1 MFSGQAQNISCKIQD
16 ETEGTAMNKRKFGI
30 KSKLLGILIPVV
42 AGMIAVIIFNIYHST
57 SAIIIN
63 QSENLLETKT
73 ESVVNKVTAWMNE
86 TLTALDMERDTIEFY
101 SMEEDAQ
108 MDYIRHT
115 VNRYDSFPAGIYLA
129 SINGSLYHA
138 SFRPGPE
145 YSVFEKDW
153 YKDGLLSEEFVFGA
167 IYFDE
172 DSQSYV
178 VGASGMLKDKNGNV
192 KGVAAADIYL
202 NAISEIVAD
211 VRVEQT
217 GAMFLVESGS
227 NMIIGHG
234 EPSMLGIYLN
244 DLPNSMYSYAGDLI
258 RNQSYGLQS
267 YVEADGNEIYLQIEQ
282 VPNSKWV
289 TVAYVPHEEVV
300 SDLNA
305 LTSKMIAISVCGV
318 LLLIIL
324 MERFIHV
331 IIKPVKKLNKVINA
345 MSEGDF
351 TVDIQVRTSDE
362 IGVMADSVHRFIR
375 VMRDI
380 LKQISEVTILLNEQS
395 VNSTQVAGSLSQA
408 SGLQA
413 SSMNDMTRTVDE
425 LTRSIMELAESASL
439 LSALSNDAKEGGAAA
454 EIQMETAVNASTL
467 GRQEMGHL
475 LDSMKDISQ
484 RVDQLEKTSQEMGT
498 AIEQVNSMV
507 DFIRDIADETNLLS
521 LNASI
526 EAARA
531 GEAGRGF
538 AIVAGQIGKLA
549 LNSKS
554 AAEEISGL
562 TTQINSLALE
572 SAGETRDSIIAINA
586 GSRMVAQTETAF
598 RNIYD
603 VVNETD
609 QAVRTMIRKVEE
621 VNEIAVS
628 LAGITQEQSASSEEI
643 LASVESMRENA
654 GEVSDNSRTV
664 ANDAVSLQTNASRLK
679 EQLELFR
686 IQ

>member
-1 MFSGQAQNISCKIQD
+1 MFSGQTQDISYKIQD
-16 ETEGTAMNKRKFGI
+16 ETGGTAMNKRKFGI

-42 AGMIAVIIFNIYHST
+42 TGMIVIIIFNIYHST

-138 SFRPGPE
+138 SFQPGPE

-234 EPSMLGIYLN
+234 EPSMLGIYLS

-305 LTSKMIAISVCGV
+305 LTSKMIVISVCGV

-324 MERFIHV
+324 MERFIHM

-345 MSEGDF
+345 MAEGDF
-351 TVDIQVRTSDE
+351 TADIQVRTSDE
-362 IGVMADSVHRFIR
+362 IGMMADSVHRFIL

-395 VNSTQVAGSLSQA
+395 MNSTQVAGSLSQA
-408 SGLQA
+408 SGLQS

-425 LTRSIMELAESASL
+425 LTRSIMELAESASS
-439 LSALSNDAKEGGAAA
+439 LSALSNDAKERGAEA

-467 GRQEMGHL
+467 GKEEMGHL
-475 LDSMKDISQ
+475 LDSMEDISQ
-484 RVDQLEKTSQEMGT
+484 KVRRLEKSSQEMGT
-498 AIEQVNSMV
+498 AIQQVNSMV

-531 GEAGRGF
+531 GDAGRGF
-538 AIVAGQIGKLA
+538 AIVASQIGKLA

-554 AAEEISGL
+554 AVEEISGL

-586 GSRMVAQTETAF
+586 GSRMVTQTETAF
-598 RNIYD
+598 RSIYD

-654 GEVSDNSRTV
+654 GEVSSNSRTV
-664 ANDAVSLQTNASRLK
+664 ANDAVSLQGNASRLK

>member
-1 MFSGQAQNISCKIQD
+1 
-16 ETEGTAMNKRKFGI
+16 MNKRKFGI
-30 KSKLLGILIPVV
+30 KSKLLSILIPVV
-42 AGMIAVIIFNIYHST
+42 TGMIVIIIFNIYHST
-57 SAIIIN
+57 SAIIIDKC
-63 QSENLLETKT
+63 ENLLETKT

-115 VNRYDSFPAGIYLA
+115 ANRYDSFPAGIYLA

-138 SFRPGPE
+138 SFQPGPE

-153 YKDGLLSEEFVFGA
+153 YKDGLLSEDFVFGA

-178 VGASGMLKDKNGNV
+178 VGASGMLKDKKGNV

-234 EPSMLGIYLN
+234 EPSMLGVYLS
-244 DLPNSMYSYAGDLI
+244 DFPDSMYSYAGDLI
-258 RNQSYGLQS
+258 RSQSYGLQS
-267 YVEADGNEIYLQIEQ
+267 YLEADGNEIYLQIEQ

-305 LTSKMIAISVCGV
+305 LTSKMIVISACGV

-345 MSEGDF
+345 MAEGDF

-362 IGVMADSVHRFIR
+362 IGVMADSVHRFIL

-380 LKQISEVTILLNEQS
+380 LRQISEVTILLNEQS
-395 VNSTQVAGSLSQA
+395 VNSTQVAGSISHA
-408 SGLQA
+408 SSLQA

-425 LTRSIMELAESASL
+425 LTRSIRELAESASS
-439 LSALSNDAKEGGAAA
+439 LSTLSKDAEERGSVA
-454 EIQMETAVNASTL
+454 ETQMETAVNASTL
-467 GRQEMGHL
+467 GNEEMGHL
-475 LDSMKDISQ
+475 LDSMRDISQ
-484 RVDQLEKTSQEMGT
+484 KVGQLEKSSQEMGT
-498 AIEQVNSMV
+498 AIGQINSMV
-507 DFIRDIADETNLLS
+507 DFIRNIADETNLLS

-538 AIVAGQIGKLA
+538 AIVASQIGKLA

-554 AAEEISGL
+554 AVEEISGL

-586 GSRMVAQTETAF
+586 GSRMVEQTEKAF
-598 RNIYD
+598 RSIYD
-603 VVNETD
+603 VVNETN

-654 GEVSDNSRTV
+654 GEVSGNSRIV
-664 ANDAVSLQTNASRLK
+664 ADDAANLQANASRLK
-679 EQLELFR
+679 EQLALFR